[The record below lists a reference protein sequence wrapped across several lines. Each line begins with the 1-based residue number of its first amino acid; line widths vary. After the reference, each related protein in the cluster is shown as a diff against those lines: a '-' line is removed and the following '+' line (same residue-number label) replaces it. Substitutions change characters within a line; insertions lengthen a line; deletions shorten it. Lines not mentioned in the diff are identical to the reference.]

1 MLSPSDT
8 LLILIVALLLFGPEQ
23 LPKIARQ
30 LGDAMRNMQNT
41 THSFML
47 EMERAAAAHEIA
59 SPVAPEH
66 EIMQPPHADEPNADD
81 AARVNSENTDTA

>member
-8 LLILIVALLLFGPEQ
+8 AIVFLVALLLFGPEQ

-30 LGDAMRNMQNT
+30 LGVAMHKMQAT

-47 EMERAAAAHEIA
+47 EMERAAAGDESRDAGDVLA
-59 SPVAPEH
+59 DKN
-66 EIMQPPHADEPNADD
+66 PPQDL
-81 AARVNSENTDTA
+81 R